1 MNNQYDA
8 RMSDNINQF
17 WPLLQWL
24 RDCGL
29 SPLPIAP
36 AQPADQF
43 PQVGADGQP
52 RTDKDGNPLPLFTG
66 KNPSYLDKNGT
77 PRIIR
82 HKNYQD
88 CLPTDEEMA
97 EWWANPA
104 NGFGYL
110 HTSLAPNLR
119 TLDLDR
125 KNFDSQSDCDAVMSS
140 IASAFPEAWI
150 DGTMRGGY
158 HMAFAFEEPPS
169 FTNFGMGDIAHV
181 GELLGPGRFVAIAPT
196 PGYSRIQ
203 DGGFAPTTVESLG
216 IHPRKKA
223 TPTTPAPLSMPQQ
236 SFGSIPLEMLGNPES
251 LEILNG
257 ANPAG
262 DRSASLATAIQEWI
276 GWANWCDSNG
286 VGYRGTPQ
294 ELAIAAGSTLDID
307 ADRVTRIL
315 ATIDPA
321 KCTPAAQ
328 HLGGDD
334 ACWKRVAK
342 LDRRYQSKAYPQ
354 SPAPS
359 NQKPQPKPVAAP
371 ITADAAAE
379 LQDAAKILETL
390 ACDQINIHE
399 LLPADLAQ
407 PLERAAADLNIGI
420 VGLLAPLLSASAS
433 LIGGSTISPKL
444 SWTEQP
450 TIWSAVVAASGQGKS
465 PGQRAI
471 LGPLTKLD
479 EIAGQQYDQD
489 LLQYQR
495 DKAEWE
501 RLAKA
506 HKKESDEELPPPPE
520 PPNYRHYLMR
530 EATIETLLAE
540 HCKNSGSRGI
550 LFLKEELAGLVL
562 GMNQYKSAGNDRQT
576 WLDLADGSSIKRATK
591 AGVNRRVDSN
601 ICVFGGIQPKV
612 LDKMAD
618 SEDSDGLWARFLWF
632 TLPYCPAQWN
642 ENGGSLEGLL
652 LNLYQTLAKFAPQN
666 YTLEPEA
673 KELFVTYWT
682 EQRNRALN
690 CPSGIANAYS
700 KSPRHVLAVALNL
713 YLLAAATTPELGTPQ
728 PEIPLWCISAAIKVV
743 NHSLSQICRRNADT
757 AVELTPQQRKLIELS
772 IDWQPVT
779 GGWIKTRDA
788 ISRIRYG
795 GQRVSSDDVKA
806 LFEEMVAAG
815 LGEIKTTARGAIEWR
830 YNVLT
835 GTISQNGDAAMGAV
849 NAALNAAK
857 PLSDDG
863 MLPRLAASTIQ
874 AGQGFEPTKAPVLPN
889 SQKKNDEKKSAEN
902 GAAKKVAALA
912 AVSQNLGAERVVDA
926 ATNAATNAATE
937 KWQHSEG
944 TATATATVTRQHPT
958 TQSAVGKKV
967 QYLGSDSKILK
978 WGTEFTVT
986 GFIGLDCG
994 ITHPQWSDPKA
1005 VNPYDLEIIDG

>member
-1 MNNQYDA
+1 MKNYENNEA
-8 RMSDNINQF
+8 LMTNINQF

-203 DGGFAPTTVESLG
+203 DGKFSPATVESLG
-216 IHPRKKA
+216 IHPRKKT
-223 TPTTPAPLSMPQQ
+223 TPTTPAPLPLTQS

-251 LEILNG
+251 LDILNG

-276 GWANWCDSNG
+276 GWANWCDFNG

-294 ELAIAAGSTLDID
+294 ELAIAAGAALGVD

-321 KCTPAAQ
+321 QCTPAAQ

-371 ITADAAAE
+371 ITADTAAE

-399 LLPADLAQ
+399 LLPADLAR

-562 GMNQYKSAGNDRQT
+562 GMNQYKSSGNDRQT

-591 AGVNRRVDSN
+591 AGVNRRVNSN

-632 TLPYCPAQWN
+632 TLPYRPAQWN
-642 ENGGSLEGLL
+642 ESGGSLEGLL

-757 AVELTPQQRKLIELS
+757 AVELTPQQRKLIDLS

-779 GGWIKTRDA
+779 GGWVKARDVVT
-788 ISRIRYG
+788 RIRIG
-795 GQRVSSDDVKA
+795 GRLSTDEAKA
-806 LFEEMVAAG
+806 LFREMVEAG
-815 LGEIKTTARGAIEWR
+815 LGEIQEGQRGAIQWR
-830 YNVLT
+830 YHA
-835 GTISQNGDAAMGAV
+835 GTVTVPQSGGSADPSASV
-849 NAALNAAK
+849 ESCVDK
-857 PLSDDG
+857 P
-863 MLPRLAASTIQ
+863 AY
-874 AGQGFEPTKAPVLPN
+874 
-889 SQKKNDEKKSAEN
+889 
-902 GAAKKVAALA
+902 
-912 AVSQNLGAERVVDA
+912 VDA
-926 ATNAATNAATE
+926 YVEPVSTFVFPATTGVQPSEPPNVAMLTE
-937 KWQHSEG
+937 KEKSKNSGENANAEKTSTLQHNSHNPD
-944 TATATATVTRQHPT
+944 TAGVSNVDTPFNIESILGQQVQQVQGGGATATVTRQHPT
-958 TQSAVGKKV
+958 TQAAIEKKV
-967 QYLGSDSKILK
+967 KYLGSDSKILK
-978 WGTEFTVT
+978 WGTEFTVS
-986 GFIGLDCG
+986 GFIGLDCE

-1005 VNPYDLEIIDG
+1005 VNPYELEIIDG